1 MTDFIY
7 LDHNSTTPIDP
18 SVAAVIADCHSAGY
32 MNPASQHRPGQLA
45 RRKLEEIRRRVA
57 EILDATCVGMQ
68 TDQLIFTSGGTES
81 NNLAILGLVG
91 ESAGKTS
98 SLGTPASSS
107 RRVLIS
113 AIEHPSV
120 FGAAEQLVRLG
131 FDVEKIPVDSNGV
144 IDLDALNDL
153 TDQPT
158 ELVSIMLANNETGII
173 QPVRLAAD
181 LCRQKGILIHTDA
194 VQAVGKIPV
203 SFQSLGVDALTFT
216 AHKLNGPRGIG
227 GLLLRHGVTPH
238 PILFGGF
245 QQTAIRPGTE
255 DVALAAGLRQSFEL
269 FVDDLP
275 NRSKQMS
282 TLRLSLERA
291 LLSRFVD
298 LVINGVGAERVPHT
312 SNISFPG
319 VDRQSFLMAADMSGL
334 AISTGSACASG
345 SSELSPV
352 LLAMGLELPIVEGSI
367 RISLGI
373 STTPQEVDE
382 SVHRIAQII
391 KSIRS

>member
-57 EILDATCVGMQ
+57 EILDANCVGMQ

-98 SLGTPASSS
+98 SLATPTSSS

-158 ELVSIMLANNETGII
+158 ELVSIMLANNETGVI

-282 TLRLSLERA
+282 TLRLSLEQA
-291 LLSRFVD
+291 LLSRFAD

>member
-1 MTDFIY
+1 VTDFIY

-57 EILDATCVGMQ
+57 EILDANCVGMQ

-98 SLGTPASSS
+98 SLATPASSS

-158 ELVSIMLANNETGII
+158 ELVSIMLANNETGVI

-255 DVALAAGLRQSFEL
+255 DVALAAGFRQSFEL

-282 TLRLSLERA
+282 TLRLSLEQA
-291 LLSRFVD
+291 LLSRFAD

>member
-57 EILDATCVGMQ
+57 EILDANCVGMQ

-98 SLGTPASSS
+98 SLATPTSSS

-158 ELVSIMLANNETGII
+158 ELVSIMLANNETGVI

-255 DVALAAGLRQSFEL
+255 DVALAAGFRQSFEL

-282 TLRLSLERA
+282 TLRLSLEQA
-291 LLSRFVD
+291 LLSRFAD

>member
-57 EILDATCVGMQ
+57 EILDANCVGMQ

-98 SLGTPASSS
+98 SLATPASSS

-158 ELVSIMLANNETGII
+158 ELVSIMLANNETGVI

-255 DVALAAGLRQSFEL
+255 DVALAAGFRQSFEL

-282 TLRLSLERA
+282 TLRLSLEQA
-291 LLSRFVD
+291 LLSRFAD

>member
-1 MTDFIY
+1 VTDFIY

-57 EILDATCVGMQ
+57 EILDANCVGMQ

-98 SLGTPASSS
+98 SLATPTSSS

-158 ELVSIMLANNETGII
+158 ELVSIMLANNETGVI

-282 TLRLSLERA
+282 TLRLSLEQA
-291 LLSRFVD
+291 LLSRFAD